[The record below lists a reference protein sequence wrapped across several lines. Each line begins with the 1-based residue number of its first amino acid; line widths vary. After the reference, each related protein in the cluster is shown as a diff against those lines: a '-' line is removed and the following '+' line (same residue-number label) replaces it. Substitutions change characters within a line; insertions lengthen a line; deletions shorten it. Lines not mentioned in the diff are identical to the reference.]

1 VKSRLAFLSIGFLAV
16 SAAVGASCAKDNSVG
31 GDTVTGQGGTSA
43 TGQGGQTASGT
54 GGTTADTGT
63 AGTTGSLTGTG
74 GSGTGGSGT
83 GGSGATT
90 SGSGGSTGGSIT
102 GIAGSGGSGAAA
114 GTNGAGGTTGGG
126 GHGTGGVVGTTGAG
140 GTGPVVIKAGGPSN
154 CAAIMAPPISAT
166 LCDGFETATT
176 TPDATTW
183 KVSGTTTVDTTTSY
197 GGTKSIKVS
206 STGAQTGITVSKI
219 FTGST
224 KATNNEFWGRYFYL
238 SNVPL
243 ASYPAGHSVFAALNG
258 GPTDT
263 AGDQFHFIGGSRTQL
278 MAQISVGGGDKY
290 TDPGGKNAGGTEP
303 HFPVATDGWQCW
315 EWHVTAT
322 DSYNF
327 FINGTEVT
335 EMAIVAGKATYSK
348 STLSPFPIF
357 ASMFLGWQFFGTG
370 TAVSGWIDE
379 VAVGPNRIGCGI

>member
-1 VKSRLAFLSIGFLAV
+1 MG
-16 SAAVGASCAKDNSVG
+16 
-31 GDTVTGQGGTSA
+31 
-43 TGQGGQTASGT
+43 
-54 GGTTADTGT
+54 
-63 AGTTGSLTGTG
+63 
-74 GSGTGGSGT
+74 
-83 GGSGATT
+83 
-90 SGSGGSTGGSIT
+90 
-102 GIAGSGGSGAAA
+102 
-114 GTNGAGGTTGGG
+114 
-126 GHGTGGVVGTTGAG
+126 
-140 GTGPVVIKAGGPSN
+140 
-154 CAAIMAPPISAT
+154 PPISAT

-176 TPDATTW
+176 TPDATVW
-183 KVSGTTTVDTTTSY
+183 KVSGTTTVDTATSY
-197 GGTKSIKVS
+197 RGTKSIKVS
-206 STGAQTGITVSKI
+206 STGAQTGITESTT
-219 FTGST
+219 FTGTT

-243 ASYPAGHSVFAALNG
+243 TSYPAGHSVFAALNG

-335 EMAIVAGKATYSK
+335 EMAIVNGKSTYSNMD
-348 STLSPFPIF
+348 LSPFPIF

-379 VAVGPNRIGCGI
+379 VAVGPNRIGCGN